1 MPAATLVSLLAVCL
15 SASAAA
21 GEPAS
26 GPAESLRS
34 SLGLQGVVDVD
45 PLTGTPRVVARLD
58 GFLTGP
64 SADAADAIVLDYV
77 RAHEAVFGLDE
88 DDLTGLR
95 LVRDETDA
103 FGVRHL
109 LWAQEAGGIRAVAN
123 DLRASVTADGR
134 ILNVLGSPI
143 PDLELPA
150 GAAGVS
156 GGEAVA
162 ATFRDA
168 GRSAAVPRALAAPR
182 GTARMTSF
190 AGGHRAALVLVATG
204 RGVRL
209 AWRVTADVDSDEVY
223 ASLVD
228 AESGDVLASANKVA
242 EADAIG
248 EGWEYYPDA
257 ASGGTAALSN
267 WTQKG
272 WLDEDATILDGP
284 YARVFAD
291 LDDDDSVDAGEEATE
306 SDSIWDYN
314 LNEET
319 HAEGFCVPNPGF
331 TSTCT
336 WDSTSQRELVAEP
349 HAELRAGIPLREHLP
364 RPPGRRPRH
373 RLDDPG
379 VRELRP
385 GDRPLR
391 RRRGDRRGG

>member
-1 MPAATLVSLLAVCL
+1 M
-15 SASAAA
+15 
-21 GEPAS
+21 
-26 GPAESLRS
+26 
-34 SLGLQGVVDVD
+34 
-45 PLTGTPRVVARLD
+45 
-58 GFLTGP
+58 
-64 SADAADAIVLDYV
+64 
-77 RAHEAVFGLDE
+77 
-88 DDLTGLR
+88 
-95 LVRDETDA
+95 
-103 FGVRHL
+103 RHL

-204 RGVRL
+204 RGVKL

-257 ASGGTAALSN
+257 ASGGTAALVE
-267 WTQKG
+267 
-272 WLDEDATILDGP
+272 LDAEGLARRGRDHPGRAVR
-284 YARVFAD
+284 ARV
-291 LDDDDSVDAGEEATE
+291 
-306 SDSIWDYN
+306 
-314 LNEET
+314 
-319 HAEGFCVPNPGF
+319 
-331 TSTCT
+331 
-336 WDSTSQRELVAEP
+336 
-349 HAELRAGIPLREHLP
+349 
-364 RPPGRRPRH
+364 RRPR
-373 RLDDPG
+373 R
-379 VRELRP
+379 RR
-385 GDRPLR
+385 LR
-391 RRRGDRRGG
+391 RRGRGGDRVRLDLGLQPRRGDSRGGLLRAQPGLHEHLHLGQHLGRRAGRRTARRTPRRYSTS